1 MLSGGRSFRNS
12 TLRTEIYTGKPPF
25 PHLVGHIDIEKTAPL
40 DEVALAVSRALEVV
54 ALNEDH
60 SGYFEEFPAFV
71 GYALGL
77 RFALLGDPLPE
88 NDIRDDKTGGFEL
101 QIMSYIDYPTD
112 CEIVSVDVSPYF
124 MKLLSEK
131 GIKCRAGDD

>member
-1 MLSGGRSFRNS
+1 M
-12 TLRTEIYTGKPPF
+12 GKPPF
-25 PHLVGHIDIEKTAPL
+25 PHLVGCINIEKTAPL
-40 DEVALAVSRALEVV
+40 DEVALAVSQALEAV

-88 NDIRDDKTGGFEL
+88 YDIREDKTAGFEL
-101 QIMSYIDYPTD
+101 QIMSYIDYPPD
-112 CEIVSVDVSPYF
+112 CEVVSVDVSPYF
-124 MKLLSEK
+124 VKLLLDK
-131 GIKCRAGDD
+131 GIKCRASDD